1 MLFTNKT
8 VRRIACFRREST
20 KISARS
26 QQLVGISRV
35 SGFLVGIMNKTISR
49 VLQTQG
55 HNFTDKRWFINK
67 ILRRIVCF
75 QRKYKKNR
83 LARNHIHFLQFP
95 TCRYKSSLIRPSWY
109 HQHTWTNTRIYCTD
123 KNIYQ
128 QNTKKNRMFPT
139 PNTKISARS
148 AHSQSVICFQLG
160 IIIKKGHAINCP
172 WKTGDSAP
180 STPDKGSVR
189 NFNGRILLLTIK
201 SQALICSKHKS
212 FRGLCPLGTRQGP

>member
-1 MLFTNKT
+1 MCIHVHTCASCLVIPFRPPPPVFMAENPLFCEFLMIYFNYD
-8 VRRIACFRREST
+8 F
-20 KISARS
+20 S

-75 QRKYKKNR
+75 QRKYKKFGS
-83 LARNHIHFLQFP
+83 LAIIHFLQFP

-109 HQHTWTNTRIYCTD
+109 HQHTWTNTRTYCTD

-128 QNTKKNRMFPT
+128 QNTEKNRMFPT

-160 IIIKKGHAINCP
+160 IIVKKGHAINCP

-189 NFNGRILLLTIK
+189 NFNGRI
-201 SQALICSKHKS
+201 S
-212 FRGLCPLGTRQGP
+212 FYHC